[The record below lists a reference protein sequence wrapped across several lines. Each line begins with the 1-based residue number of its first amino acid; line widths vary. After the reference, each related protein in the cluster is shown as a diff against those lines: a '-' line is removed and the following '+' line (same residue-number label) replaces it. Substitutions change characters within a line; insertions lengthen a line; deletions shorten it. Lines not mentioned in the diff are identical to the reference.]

1 MISLL
6 RHSPHKLHLGI
17 LGTAAQKGV
26 GGDGGVIGSIIM
38 RGVAPE
44 GQHNAAV
51 VQKIFHNKGHVN
63 ARGGGVVSDF
73 IAL

>member
-1 MISLL
+1 
-6 RHSPHKLHLGI
+6 
-17 LGTAAQKGV
+17 
-26 GGDGGVIGSIIM
+26 M

-51 VQKIFHNKGHVN
+51 VQKIFNNKGHVN